1 MQTKYEQITEL
12 RETATLI
19 NQLEFK
25 IQLNEDSLRQLGRFN
40 SHKENTDL
48 INELGVQIDNQKSLL
63 IKTKRTFDLLLSNVN
78 PYYN

>member
-25 IQLNEDSLRQLGRFN
+25 LIRNEVSISQLKHF
-40 SHKENTDL
+40 K
-48 INELGVQIDNQKSLL
+48 
-63 IKTKRTFDLLLSNVN
+63 
-78 PYYN
+78 